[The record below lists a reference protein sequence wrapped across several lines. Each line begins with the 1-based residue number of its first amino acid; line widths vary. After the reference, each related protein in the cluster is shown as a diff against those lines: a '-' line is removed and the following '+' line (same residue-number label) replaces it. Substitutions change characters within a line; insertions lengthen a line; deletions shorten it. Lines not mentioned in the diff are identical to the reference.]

1 MYKHYA
7 NLVFV
12 ICLLCTCTSLFA
24 QVYPNKVVGKSNKDV
39 VDSLEKAEYPYL
51 LPIWGEEVAKK
62 GFQLPY
68 SAGLSVQYVHQ
79 QSDITISD
87 LLVGFNHNQMVD
99 LGSVVR
105 FNNATA
111 TTNGVNIRPDV
122 WVLPFLNVYGLF
134 AQSQSSTAIDAG
146 LWIPDT
152 AGNWSE
158 ISGLSTQANFKGTT
172 VGFGITPTV
181 GVGGGWM
188 ALDMNFT
195 WTDIEQ
201 LDAPAYIFV
210 FGPRFGKTFKLN
222 DEEMAIAVWVGGF
235 RVQMATTTSGSLNL
249 SELFDTEELQQNVD
263 NGIIKV
269 QEAQQQVDSWWSGLS
284 EIEQKNPIN
293 KAKYETA
300 NRAITAA
307 GSFLSSADGALN
319 DDQNASVQYSLS
331 KSPTNKW
338 NFIVGSQFQIDRN
351 WMLRA
356 EAGFLGSRTQFI
368 GGLQYR
374 FGL

>member
-1 MYKHYA
+1 MIKRST
-7 NLVFV
+7 
-12 ICLLCTCTSLFA
+12 ITLLALLMLCSGTSLYA
-24 QVYPNKVVGKSNKDV
+24 QVYANKVVGKSNKSV
-39 VDSLEKAEYPYL
+39 VDSLEQTSYPYL
-51 LPIWGEEVAKK
+51 LPIWGEEVTKK

-68 SAGLSVQYVHQ
+68 SAGLSAQYVYQ
-79 QSDITISD
+79 QSDITITD
-87 LLVGFNHNQMVD
+87 LSVGFNHNPMV
-99 LGSVVR
+99 SMSNVIR
-105 FNNATA
+105 FNNAQA
-111 TTNGVNIRPDV
+111 TTNGVNIRPDI
-122 WVLPFLNVYGLF
+122 WLLPFLNVYGLF
-134 AQSQSSTAIDAG
+134 AQSKSSTAIDAG

-158 ISGLSTQANFKGTT
+158 ISGLSTKAEFNGTT

-195 WTDIEQ
+195 WTDIEE

-222 DEEMAIAVWVGGF
+222 DDEMNIALWVGGF
-235 RVQMATTTSGSLNL
+235 RVQMATSTSGSINLN
-249 SELFDTEELQQNVD
+249 ELFDTEELQTNVD
-263 NGIIKV
+263 NGLVKV
-269 QEAQQQVDSWWSGLS
+269 EEAQQQVDTWWNGLS
-284 EIEQKNPIN
+284 QVEQKNPVN

-300 NRAITAA
+300 NRAIDAA
-307 GSFLSSADGALN
+307 GSFLNSADEALN

-331 KSPTNKW
+331 KTPTQKW

-351 WMLRA
+351 WMIRA
-356 EAGFLGSRTQFI
+356 EAGFLGARTQFI